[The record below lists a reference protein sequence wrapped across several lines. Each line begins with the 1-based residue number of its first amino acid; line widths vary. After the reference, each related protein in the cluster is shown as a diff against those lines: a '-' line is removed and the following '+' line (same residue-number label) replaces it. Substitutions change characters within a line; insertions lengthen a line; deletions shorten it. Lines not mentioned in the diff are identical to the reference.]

1 MPQPGP
7 RSPGDCEYGAWNPA
21 FRDMTLFMAGGKGGD
36 PGGEVRAVPGYAF
49 AVHRVPSWQLDGVT
63 VCIFSKLN
71 VMHNV

>member
-1 MPQPGP
+1 
-7 RSPGDCEYGAWNPA
+7 
-21 FRDMTLFMAGGKGGD
+21 MTLFMAGGKGGD